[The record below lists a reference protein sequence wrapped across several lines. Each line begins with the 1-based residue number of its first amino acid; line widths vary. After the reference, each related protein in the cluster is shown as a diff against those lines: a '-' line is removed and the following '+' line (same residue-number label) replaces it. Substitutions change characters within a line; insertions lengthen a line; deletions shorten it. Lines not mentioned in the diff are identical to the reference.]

1 MLGLS
6 ERQAREGA
14 IHMEKTPSA
23 VRLFQITDS
32 HCYASDDSRLTWTDM
47 PIYPNLSLKAILAHL
62 GGMAEGY
69 NALLL
74 TGDLAQ
80 EEIPATYQ
88 RVNALL
94 NRFPLPVYTIPGN
107 HDIPLM
113 MQENLSGN
121 VQMAEHVELG
131 AWHLLLL
138 DTHADG
144 KPDGRLSEAQ
154 FERLEQHLGSV
165 PEDHFVAIFMH
176 HHPVP
181 IESEWMDVM
190 GLQQKTYFWQLV
202 EHFPQVKVVFNGHI
216 HQEFNGQYTYT
227 DGRVVAVHG
236 TPATCVQMKPV
247 RKNIEFDHTQPAW
260 RDIVLLADG
269 RVETRVYYLPFVVEE
284 EIIKLS
290 I

>member
-1 MLGLS
+1 MN
-6 ERQAREGA
+6 
-14 IHMEKTPSA
+14 KTLTT
-23 VRLFQITDS
+23 VRLFQVTDS

-47 PIYPNLSLKAILAHL
+47 PIYPNLSLQAMLAHL
-62 GGMAEGY
+62 GAQAQDY
-69 NALLL
+69 SALLF

-88 RVNALL
+88 RVNAML
-94 NRFPLPVYTIPGN
+94 NTFPLPVYTIPGN
-107 HDIPLM
+107 HDIPQM

-121 VQMAEHVELG
+121 VSMPEHVALG
-131 AWHLLLL
+131 MWHLLLL

-144 KPDGRLSEAQ
+144 KPDGRLTEAQ
-154 FERLEQHLGSV
+154 FERFEQQLLAI

-181 IESEWMDVM
+181 IDSEWMDVM
-190 GLQQKTYFWQLV
+190 GLQQKTYFWNLI

-216 HQEFNGQYTYT
+216 HQEFNGKHDYA
-227 DGRVVAVHG
+227 DGRSVAVYG

-247 RKNIEFDHTQPAW
+247 RKTIEFDHTQPAW
-260 RDIVLLADG
+260 RDIALLADG
-269 RVETRVYYLPFVVEE
+269 RVETRVHYLPFAVHPEA
-284 EIIKLS
+284 ITS